1 MAVKWRDQVYNY
13 IHIKSEL
20 YPMQK
25 IHFIEFEWYKENILY
40 YMYVFT
46 FAKYSNTRL
55 LELFSQS
62 YYHQLLG
69 LQLLGFWFTQL
80 NYEIKHF
87 AYSISL
93 IGYYYIKALLYII

>member
-1 MAVKWRDQVYNY
+1 
-13 IHIKSEL
+13 
-20 YPMQK
+20 MQK

-55 LELFSQS
+55 WNYSQS

-69 LQLLGFWFTQL
+69 LQLLGF
-80 NYEIKHF
+80 
-87 AYSISL
+87 
-93 IGYYYIKALLYII
+93 